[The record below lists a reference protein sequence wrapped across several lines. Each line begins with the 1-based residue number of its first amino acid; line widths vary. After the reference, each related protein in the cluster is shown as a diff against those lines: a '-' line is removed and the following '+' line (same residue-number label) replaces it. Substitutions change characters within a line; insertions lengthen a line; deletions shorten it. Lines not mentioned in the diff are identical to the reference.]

1 MGRPRGGALLVGSV
15 LALTGCTITASP
27 EDPGTTVVARP
38 PSVSAS
44 VPTPTSASTTGGP
57 GVGLPPV
64 AFPSRTAPRSCSD
77 AVLTAR
83 TVHLRGSR
91 GSVHWDLAIPELS
104 GARSAAEVNRHVRAS
119 AQDAIDLG
127 LREGRDDDGV
137 RRDVGGS
144 AAVTTNDR
152 RTVQVE
158 LTWADSLA
166 GTAHPTTYVATTV
179 VTTDAGRPVRLR
191 DVLGDEPSALRA
203 LARAVEKQVGRVDTD
218 GLAPK
223 ERNFAAWQTTG
234 RGMRLTFQDGQLGPP
249 GLRTVTVPW
258 RTVRPLLSAYGTGL
272 LDPDVDP
279 TTC

>member
-1 MGRPRGGALLVGSV
+1 MGRPRGGALLAGSV
-15 LALTGCTITASP
+15 LALAGCTFTASP
-27 EDPGTTVVARP
+27 GDPG
-38 PSVSAS
+38 
-44 VPTPTSASTTGGP
+44 STTRPEPSPVASSVRATGAAPTGGA
-57 GVGLPPV
+57 GVGLPSV
-64 AFPSRTAPRSCSD
+64 AFPSRTARKCSD

-127 LREGRDDDGV
+127 LRESREDDGV

-144 AAVTTNDR
+144 ADVTTNDR

-158 LTWADSLA
+158 LTWADNLA

-191 DVLGDEPSALRA
+191 DVLGDERSALRT
-203 LARAVEKQVGRVDTD
+203 LAEAVEKQVGRVDTD
-218 GLAPK
+218 GLEPE
-223 ERNFAAWQTTG
+223 ERNFAAWQTT
-234 RGMRLTFQDGQLGPP
+234 REGMRLTFQDGQLGAT

-272 LDPDVDP
+272 LDPDIDP